1 MILKSAEINK
11 IKLNTF
17 ILLYGSNEGLK
28 KEILEQ
34 LLKNQ
39 KNILFYETKEIL
51 DNQDKF
57 LENNLTNSLF
67 ENEKIIVIK
76 RGTDKLLNLIQI
88 ISEKNLSGLSIII
101 NSENLEKK
109 SKLRGFFEKSKKYI
123 CIPFYPD
130 NDFTL
135 LELANN
141 FLKKSKIRISKENIN
156 FIINKSNGDRANLKH
171 NLTKL
176 ELFSKNKKHITQ
188 DSLYKLIN
196 LTEEKSIAVLV
207 DNFLAK
213 NHKKTINILNENNY
227 KNDDCIII
235 IRTLLSKLKKILILA
250 QEYNKNKN
258 LELTISLSKPPIF
271 WKDKELVKKQL
282 LEWQPENIKKLIY
295 KTNNLELLIKKNLGD
310 TIKIVFDFLIYSSN
324 KANNYSS

>member
-1 MILKSAEINK
+1 MILKSAEIHK

-28 KEILEQ
+28 NEILEQ

-39 KNILFYETKEIL
+39 KNILYYEAKEIL

-88 ISEKNLSGLSIII
+88 ISEKNLNGLSIII

-135 LELANN
+135 LELANK
-141 FLKKSKIRISKENIN
+141 FIKQSKIKISKENIN
-156 FIINKSNGDRANLKH
+156 FIINKSNGDRANLKS

-176 ELFSKNKKHITQ
+176 ELFSRNEKYI
-188 DSLYKLIN
+188 DRDILYKLVN
-196 LTEEKSIAVLV
+196 LTEEENISVLV

-250 QEYNKNKN
+250 QEYKKNKN

-271 WKDKELVKKQL
+271 WKDKEIVKKQL
-282 LEWQPENIKKLIY
+282 LEWQPKNIKKLIY

-310 TIKIVFDFLIYSSN
+310 AVNIVFDFLIYSSN
-324 KANNYSS
+324 KTNNYSL